1 MQNNDEILRRGQDEP
16 RVRENIQDQNG
27 NVPPPQPR
35 GEGRRGPPPHPGATF
50 REGAQ
55 QWFQKL
61 DPGVIT
67 SWEQMKTLFLT
78 QFQAAVKYTPPVTT
92 LANVKQKEGESLT
105 SYFKRFNAKSTLVR
119 GATDETLKIL
129 LIAGLRVGTDFWK
142 HLQGKDPV
150 SLADVLTQ
158 AESFKAIEQSLV
170 ETKKN
175 DNAYNSKGRSKRRD
189 RSVSP
194 DYWRNARSPNRV
206 NAVSSRREWSPPS
219 NYERRVSNYTPLAAS
234 IDHIFEVN
242 KDRGI
247 FKKPDRL
254 TSWQSRDKKKYC
266 DYHESTG
273 HDTHECRHL
282 RDEIEEL
289 IKAGY
294 QGEWIDKVKRRRGLD
309 DKGKDEKQPPRAED
323 VEKTAEDK
331 FQRAGSIRVIFGGNP
346 FVGDSNRALEKNARE
361 TRHPPLTNIHSLEDR
376 PPKVF
381 KGESADITFKEKES
395 RWVHHPHNDALVITM
410 LIGVM
415 NVHRVFLDN
424 GSSTNIL
431 YYSTYKKMGFPDS
444 DMYFEDAHVYGFT
457 GETVRVM
464 GSVRLPVTLGEGAL
478 SVTQM
483 IEFKVLDQDSAHNV
497 LVGRPWLRA
506 FRVITSIHHLM
517 IKFSTPNGVGS
528 LRGSQY
534 ESRDCYHKAVKEFR
548 RRRYEGKGLPFE
560 DVEDIHTKP
569 SGEVHAHYFIESP
582 GKEETN
588 VSGNSFLTRGRISRI
603 RSVEEVVVN
612 HTEAIIQKE
621 VNGEKLEGRS
631 EILRGLGNNLKVDAP
646 QKKDA
651 PLNEIEVDA
660 SPNED
665 ALSDAE
671 VEVEDPRDFDF
682 DLDPRILMPAE
693 KTGPAE
699 DTISIPV
706 DKNDPSRVLK
716 VGSQLDD
723 EMRGS
728 LARFLITNLDVFAWS
743 HSDMIGIDPEV
754 MCHRLN
760 ILPNCK
766 GIRQKHRPVSGERAI
781 ALKEEV
787 DRLLEVGLIKESFY
801 PEWLA
806 NPVLVKKPNGKWRT
820 FVDFTDLKKACPK
833 DSFPLPRID
842 QLSLTGRIAALNRFV
857 SKSSDRCKEFFKA
870 IKLDGKDFVW
880 TPECEDAF
888 KRIKEQLRNPPMLS
902 KPLDGESLILYL
914 TVSEYSI
921 SAVLVREEDGQQ
933 SPVYYVSKR
942 LHDAETRYTSIEK
955 LVYALILASRKLRP
969 YFQAHRIE
977 VRTAYPL
984 RQVLHKPE
992 SSGRMLKWDVELGQ
1006 FDLEYVPRT
1015 TIKGQA
1021 LADFLLEF
1029 DSEIDDKALVMLHP
1043 PHSEE
1048 SLEEFPHPWWILHV
1062 DGAVNHEGA
1071 GAGIVLVSPEGHHL
1085 MSAIHFKFYAT
1096 NNDAEYETL
1105 INGLKIALEMG
1116 VQNLIAR
1123 SDSELVVN
1131 QVNGVFQV
1139 RGPQTELYLRCTQR
1153 LIGMFKEVRLEC
1165 VPREKN
1171 SNADALE
1178 KMGSQQEAVLLGSIP
1193 LEIQEIPSIPEIIG

>member
-1 MQNNDEILRRGQDEP
+1 MGYQYGRAPYNGRRGGAHSAGEAPAVIPVASHSVTGNGSGARPHDHDDGRIQIRMQNNDEIPRRGQDEP
-16 RVRENIQDQNG
+16 RARENIQDQNG
-27 NVPPPQPR
+27 NAPPPQPQ
-35 GEGRRGPPPHPGATF
+35 GEGRRDPPPHPRGNQGEF
-50 REGAQ
+50 Q
-55 QWFQKL
+55 QVAEQPQQPNVQTI
-61 DPGVIT
+61 PG
-67 SWEQMKTLFLT
+67 
-78 QFQAAVKYTPPVTT
+78 AAVKYTPPVTT

-105 SYFKRFNAKSTLVR
+105 SYFKRFNAESTLVR

-129 LIAGLRVGTDFWK
+129 LIAGLRVRADFWK

-150 SLADVLTQ
+150 SLADV
-158 AESFKAIEQSLV
+158 
-170 ETKKN
+170 
-175 DNAYNSKGRSKRRD
+175 
-189 RSVSP
+189 
-194 DYWRNARSPNRV
+194 
-206 NAVSSRREWSPPS
+206 
-219 NYERRVSNYTPLAAS
+219 
-234 IDHIFEVN
+234 
-242 KDRGI
+242 
-247 FKKPDRL
+247 
-254 TSWQSRDKKKYC
+254 
-266 DYHESTG
+266 
-273 HDTHECRHL
+273 
-282 RDEIEEL
+282 
-289 IKAGY
+289 
-294 QGEWIDKVKRRRGLD
+294 KRRRGLD
-309 DKGKDEKQPPRAED
+309 NKGKDERQPPRAED
-323 VEKTAEDK
+323 VEKTAEVK
-331 FQRAGSIRVIFGGNP
+331 FQRAGSIRAIFGGHP
-346 FVGDSNRALEKNARE
+346 FVGDSNRALERNARE
-361 TRHPPLTNIHSLEDR
+361 ARHPPLTNIHSLEDR

-410 LIGVM
+410 LIGAM

-431 YYSTYKKMGFPDS
+431 YYSTYKKLGFPDS

-457 GETVRVM
+457 GEAVRVM

-483 IEFKVLDQDSAHNV
+483 IDFKVLDQDSAHNV

-517 IKFSTPNGVGS
+517 IKFPTPNGVGS

-560 DVEDIHTKP
+560 DIKDIHTKP
-569 SGEVHAHYFIESP
+569 SGEVHAHYFVESP

-588 VSGNSFLTRGRISRI
+588 TSGNSFLTQGRVSEI
-603 RSVEEVVVN
+603 RSVEEVVVS
-612 HTEAIIQKE
+612 HTEKIIQKE

-631 EILRGLGNNLKVDAP
+631 EILQGLDNNFKVDAP

-651 PLNEIEVDA
+651 PLNEVEVDA
-660 SPNED
+660 PPNEDAPSLAALHKDTSRLEVDAPTQED
-665 ALSDAE
+665 ALSDTKM
-671 VEVEDPRDFDF
+671 EVEDPRDFDF
-682 DLDPRILMPAE
+682 DLDPRIPMPAE

-706 DKNDPSRVLK
+706 DRSDP
-716 VGSQLDD
+716 
-723 EMRGS
+723 
-728 LARFLITNLDVFAWS
+728 N
-743 HSDMIGIDPEV
+743 MIGIDPEV

-766 GIRQKHRPVSGERAI
+766 GMRQKRRPRLVNMMFKDQIGRTMEVYVDDMLVKSEVTSDHIKHLMEMFNILRRFRMKLNPQKCVFGVESGKFLGFIVNHRGIE
-781 ALKEEV
+781 
-787 DRLLEVGLIKESFY
+787 
-801 PEWLA
+801 A
-806 NPVLVKKPNGKWRT
+806 NPAKIKALLDMKSPTNVKQ
-820 FVDFTDLKKACPK
+820 V
-833 DSFPLPRID
+833 
-842 QLSLTGRIAALNRFV
+842 QSLTGRIAALNRFI

-870 IKLDGKDFVW
+870 IKLAGKDFVW
-880 TPECEDAF
+880 T
-888 KRIKEQLRNPPMLS
+888 
-902 KPLDGESLILYL
+902 
-914 TVSEYSI
+914 
-921 SAVLVREEDGQQ
+921 AVLVREEDGQQ

-942 LHDAETRYTSIEK
+942 LHDVKTRYTNMEK

-969 YFQAHRIE
+969 YFQAHRVE

-992 SSGRMLKWDVELGQ
+992 SSGRMLKWAVELGQ

-1015 TIKGQA
+1015 AIKGQA

-1043 PHSEE
+1043 PHAEE

-1062 DGAVNHEGA
+1062 DGAVNNGGA

-1096 NNDAEYETL
+1096 NNDAEYDAL

-1116 VQNLIAR
+1116 VRNLIAR

-1131 QVNGVFQV
+1131 QVNGGFQA
-1139 RGPQTELYLRCTQR
+1139 RGLRTELYLRCTQR

-1171 SNADALE
+1171 SNADALA

-1193 LEIQEIPSIPEIIG
+1193 LKIQEVPSIPEIETMQVDEALKKTWMTPILAYIRKGTLPEDKFMARRLRYQAARYVIYDEVLYKRGFNQPLLRFGIPYKLVFDNGKQFDSEELRQLCEELKIKKKFAAFIG